1 MGHINKFDKLG
12 KSIVTFI
19 KKSKFLIRYKIYNL
33 KSNLL
38 KSWARILMI
47 LPIII
52 FSVLLFPQIFNKY
65 SIWYDIPR
73 GLPNIF
79 VIEGNL
85 EENDLK
91 IVKNIKIQVGGFET
105 FPDEKGNFSLKF
117 ISSKKNDIPIIFFKS
132 EKDYKIYKLNF
143 SNTNNL
149 NKTFSLE

>member
-1 MGHINKFDKLG
+1 MNYKNKFNKLF
-12 KSIVTFI
+12 KNVAKFI
-19 KKSKFLIRYKIYNL
+19 KKCKFLSRYYIHNIISK
-33 KSNLL
+33 LL
-38 KSWARILMI
+38 KRWANILMI

>member
-1 MGHINKFDKLG
+1 MNYKNEFNKLF
-12 KSIVTFI
+12 KSIVIFI
-19 KKSKFLIRYKIYNL
+19 KKCKFLIRYKIYNL
-33 KSNLL
+33 KSKLL
-38 KSWARILMI
+38 NSWAKLLMI

-52 FSVLLFPQIFNKY
+52 FLVLLFPQVFNKY

-79 VIEGNL
+79 IIEGTL
-85 EENDLK
+85 EKIDLK
-91 IVKNIKIQVGGFET
+91 IVNNVKIQVGGFET

-132 EKDYKIYKLNF
+132 EKDYKIDKLDFN
-143 SNTNNL
+143 NTNNL

>member
-1 MGHINKFDKLG
+1 MNYKNKFNKLF
-12 KSIVTFI
+12 KNVATFI
-19 KKSKFLIRYKIYNL
+19 KKCKFLSRYYIHNIKSKLLNRWANL
-33 KSNLL
+33 
-38 KSWARILMI
+38 LMI

-52 FSVLLFPQIFNKY
+52 FLVLLFPQIFNRY

-73 GLPNIF
+73 ALPNIF
-79 VIEGNL
+79 IIEGNL
-85 EENDLK
+85 EKIDLK

-132 EKDYKIYKLNF
+132 EKDYKIDKLDF